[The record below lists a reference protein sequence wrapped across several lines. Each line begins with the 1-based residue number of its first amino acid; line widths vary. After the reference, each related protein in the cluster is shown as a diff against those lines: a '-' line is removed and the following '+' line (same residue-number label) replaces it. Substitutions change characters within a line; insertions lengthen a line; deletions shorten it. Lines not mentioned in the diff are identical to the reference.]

1 MANKANK
8 NAGKLM
14 IAAYVLTLVTFCVL
28 PEAELNNLQAL
39 FSVTVAYIVWFCLV
53 DSIKERLD
61 EDLK

>member
-8 NAGKLM
+8 NAGGIM
-14 IAAYVLTLVTFCVL
+14 IAAYVFTLVTFCIL
-28 PEAELNNLQAL
+28 PDAKLNNLQAL

-53 DSIKERLD
+53 DSIKERLK